1 MVNLTFDVN
10 ENLKVS
16 AKISPSFL
24 KFLFQVAA
32 A

>member
-1 MVNLTFDVN
+1 LTFDVN
-10 ENLKVS
+10 ENLIVS
-16 AKISPSFL
+16 DKISPSFL